1 MSIYEYDEEE
11 HMRMEREDAFEDGWQ
26 AGLREGHEAGFKEAL
41 AQAEQERERAD
52 AAEANTEQERKRADA
67 AEAELQ
73 KLKAELRKIKN

>member
-26 AGLREGHEAGFKEAL
+26 AGLREGL
-41 AQAEQERERAD
+41 AKAEL
-52 AAEANTEQERKRADA
+52 NTEQERKRADA

>member
-26 AGLREGHEAGFKEAL
+26 AGHREGL
-41 AQAEQERERAD
+41 AKAELNTEQERERAD